1 MCISHTVS
9 DPANSSDPANRHHVY
24 QSQVSDPAT
33 KTMKSR
39 VWVRLWRKSIV
50 SSIDRSEMILNV
62 SSSGAIWY
70 ISSYTW
76 SVARHVSVEDQLL
89 TIHELTA
96 CDFEHSFNTVKVQTT
111 WFPVLHWVRLTNLCY
126 IFEDISLSISHSL
139 SLLYHCW
146 DITICFAFSALTLL
160 VGRQEEHPACKISS
174 DEVLAWL
181 SVCSEVH
188 MICIWSSWCH
198 CHPIIS
204 WFIKIKTSWTYLV
217 PAYPGGPGKEAVKR
231 VSVCLSTICSWIQ
244 SSHTANEP
252 DQSIL
257 LNIVE
262 KIETYT
268 TSGHCRW

>member
-9 DPANSSDPANRHHVY
+9 DPG
-24 QSQVSDPAT
+24 T
-33 KTMKSR
+33 KKTWSPESG
-39 VWVRLWRKSIV
+39 VRLWRKSIV

-76 SVARHVSVEDQLL
+76 SVARHLSVEDQLL

-111 WFPVLHWVRLTNLCY
+111 WFLVLHWVRLTNLCY

-217 PAYPGGPGKEAVKR
+217 PAYPRGPGKEAFKW

-244 SSHTANEP
+244 SSHDHQWAW
-252 DQSIL
+252 SVYL
-257 LNIVE
+257 VE
-262 KIETYT
+262 YRGKDRSLYNFW
-268 TSGHCRW
+268 SL